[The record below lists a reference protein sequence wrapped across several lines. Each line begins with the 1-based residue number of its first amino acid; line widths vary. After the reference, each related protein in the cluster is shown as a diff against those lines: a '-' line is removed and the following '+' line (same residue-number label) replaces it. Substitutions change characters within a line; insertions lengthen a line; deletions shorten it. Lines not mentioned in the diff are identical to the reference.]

1 MDSDVL
7 SLFLFYIIIPF
18 SFSLI
23 ITFTIIKFYNKLKYN
38 TNLKHILEVKV
49 FQIEKQLKEQ
59 LEKNNFLEERM
70 DIVLSRTN
78 QINTISSSINILTN
92 ILNQTIINKS
102 LSQYTITSTGQYHV
116 SDQNINQSQGQ
127 INHHNILSQSHLES
141 NDNNHSNSTIEYILK
156 KLEDNSLTTREI
168 QKQIGRTR
176 EHTSR
181 LLKKLYDNKIV
192 ERDMAS
198 KPFKYTI
205 TDEGRKLLTKY
216 YAVKNSHPSGVR
228 RNIENL
234 PSELTTP

>member
-1 MDSDVL
+1 MDSDAI
-7 SLFLFYIIIPF
+7 SLFLFNIIIPF

-23 ITFTIIKFYNKLKYN
+23 ITLTITKFYNKIKYN
-38 TNLKHILEVKV
+38 LNSRHVLELKV

-59 LEKNNFLEERM
+59 IEKNNFLEEQI

-78 QINTISSSINILTN
+78 QINTISSSISILIN
-92 ILNQTIINKS
+92 LMNQTIINKS
-102 LSQYTITSTGQYHV
+102 LSQYNIASTGQNHV
-116 SDQNINQSQGQ
+116 SNPNINQSQGQ
-127 INHHNILSQSHLES
+127 IDHHKILSQSEQES
-141 NDNNHSNSTIEYILK
+141 SDNNHSNSTIEYILK

-216 YAVKNSHPSGVR
+216 YASKNSHRSGVP
-228 RNIENL
+228 RNIESL
-234 PSELTTP
+234 QDGLTTT